1 MSIVLSEAAAAVHT
15 AAHRAAGGA
24 VCFVPQE
31 PTRFDRQTG
40 TRRAVIDLTPALR
53 YGRLRI
59 CLPPAVSLFATHPV
73 AVALRERMKD
83 FTSEDYL
90 IAVGDP
96 TLIGIAFH
104 IAAQKTGGRF
114 KQLKWDRAT
123 SQYLALD
130 ISI

>member
-1 MSIVLSEAAAAVHT
+1 MNASTLIATAEAPT
-15 AAHRAAGGA
+15 TPTRAPL
-24 VCFVPQE
+24 CYVPQE
-31 PTRFDRQTG
+31 PTRFNRATGMRQSL
-40 TRRAVIDLTPALR
+40 IDLTPALR
-53 YGRLRI
+53 YGQLRI

-104 IAAQKTGGRF
+104 IAAVKTGGRF
-114 KQLKWDRAT
+114 RQLKWDRAT
-123 SQYLALD
+123 AQYLSLD
-130 ISI
+130 IAL